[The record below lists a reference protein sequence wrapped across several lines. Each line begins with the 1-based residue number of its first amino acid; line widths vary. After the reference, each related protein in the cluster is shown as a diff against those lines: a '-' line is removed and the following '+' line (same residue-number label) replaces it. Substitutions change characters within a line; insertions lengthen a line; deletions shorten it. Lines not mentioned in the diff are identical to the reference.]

1 MATRYHFN
9 KDTGRTGKCEA
20 KIKCRLG
27 LAESEHFAT
36 REEAQ
41 QAFEKTMSETSGTL
55 KKGQGQATKNSLA
68 NRKFKSLKHSIPSL
82 EKTLL
87 EGKTLKEYRET
98 IVELHEKNTVDQEEV
113 KKELIEMLDLPG
125 ELDEYE
131 VSFQGDSEKVYIS
144 TTHIPEYTEGDYD
157 REGYFDVERGNYD
170 DYDEVEAKRVAY
182 DNADNEELYSNID
195 ELVDEAYREKPEV
208 DYDELDHEG
217 YYDRY
222 YDVPHALKDKVDQ
235 VLLKKHTDKLYDIA
249 VDERFPDWAVL
260 GSSVVLRE
268 RTVDLNHFKKD
279 KFYGQHPAYPTA
291 KVNKLRKT
299 AFRDI
304 EVQKLGEK
312 KLRLAGK
319 NLDASNQWKE
329 IVAYEN
335 SNQKEDFDFKYVPS
349 YKNATRADKK
359 RIMNTV
365 LDTKDKSEDDFH
377 KVNDQ
382 IKALNA
388 LSEDEVKT
396 AKEEMDKIVDA
407 HEAKTR
413 EYRINQ
419 LSNYYPA
426 ETRSERVKHAEQ
438 WIDENPGILKIEGFD
453 KIMRH

>member
-55 KKGQGQATKNSLA
+55 KKGKGQATKNDLA
-68 NRKFKSLKHSIPSL
+68 DRKFKNLKHSTPSL

-87 EGKTLKEYRET
+87 EGKTLKEYRDT

-113 KKELIEMLDLPG
+113 KKEIIEMLNLPG

-131 VSFQGDSEKVYIS
+131 VSFQGDSEKVYVS
-144 TTHIPEYTEGDYD
+144 TTHIPEYIEDDYD
-157 REGYFDVERGNYD
+157 RED
-170 DYDEVEAKRVAY
+170 D
-182 DNADNEELYSNID
+182 EELYNSID
-195 ELVDEAYREKPEV
+195 ELVDEAYREKPDV

-279 KFYGQHPAYPTA
+279 RFYGQHPAYPTA

-304 EVQKLGEK
+304 EVQKLHQK
-312 KLRLAGK
+312 KLKLSEK
-319 NLDASNQWKE
+319 NLDARDQWKE

-335 SNQKEDFDFKYVPS
+335 SNKKDDFDFKYVPA

-365 LDTKDKSEDDFH
+365 IDKKDKSEDDF
-377 KVNDQ
+377 K
-382 IKALNA
+382 KADEQVKSLNA

-426 ETRSERVKHAEQ
+426 ETRAERVKHAEQ
-438 WIDENPGILKIEGFD
+438 WVDENPGILKIEGFD
-453 KIMRH
+453 KIMQH